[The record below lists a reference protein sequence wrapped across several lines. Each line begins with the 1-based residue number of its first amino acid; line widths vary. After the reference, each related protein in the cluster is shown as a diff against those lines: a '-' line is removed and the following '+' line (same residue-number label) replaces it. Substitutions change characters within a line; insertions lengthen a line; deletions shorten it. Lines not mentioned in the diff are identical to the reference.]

1 MPLQTTSSLD
11 KALAVLFTFA
21 DPQTDQRVFTV
32 SGLAELHGMD
42 KAQVSRTLAT
52 FTKYGLV
59 ERLDKRRGYQLGW
72 SVVHLAGRALVAQT
86 MSSIYPALSQL
97 AVDLEETVHF
107 SIRDGRASVA
117 LATFEPDRRLFVSVP
132 IGRTTPLI
140 GSAAGYALLSQS
152 DIDDL
157 RSLLQK
163 SIRPGN
169 RASDAWAILQD
180 QVERVRV
187 DGFSLV
193 ADERGEGI
201 TTAAVPIF
209 DVGNYRGRVHA
220 AIGLSAPDDRVG
232 DRAPELIERL
242 LQIASNAN
250 EYLRWRDEENE

>member
-1 MPLQTTSSLD
+1 MVEQTTSSLD
-11 KALAVLFTFA
+11 KALAVLFSFA

-42 KAQVSRTLAT
+42 KAQVSRMLAT
-52 FTKYGLV
+52 FAKYGLV

-72 SVVHLAGRALVAQT
+72 SVVHLAGRALTAQT

-107 SIRDGRASVA
+107 SIRDGRNAVA

-132 IGRTTPLI
+132 PGRTTALV
-140 GSAAGYALLSQS
+140 GSAVGYALLSQS
-152 DIDDL
+152 DSDDL

-163 SIRPGN
+163 SSRRGN
-169 RASDAWAILQD
+169 GSSVTWTALQD
-180 QVERVRV
+180 RVEHVRV

-220 AIGLSAPDDRVG
+220 AIGLSAPDERVG
-232 DRAPELIERL
+232 ARAPQLVERL
-242 LQIASNAN
+242 LEIAGNAN
-250 EYLRWRDEENE
+250 DYLRGKDEANP